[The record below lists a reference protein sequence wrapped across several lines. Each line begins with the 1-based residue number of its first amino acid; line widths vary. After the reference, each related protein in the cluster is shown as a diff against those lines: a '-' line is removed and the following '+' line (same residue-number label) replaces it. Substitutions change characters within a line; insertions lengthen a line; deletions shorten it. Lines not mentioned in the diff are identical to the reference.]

1 MQLQERDYVVLS
13 VIDKF
18 YFILSRHVKVFA
30 QFSNQRTTDRRL
42 QKLEAEKYIKR
53 EKLLYATP
61 SLITLTSKGKT
72 ELGVNKRKSKIKLD
86 TVKHDILVLDIVTL
100 LIEKYNITINDI
112 LSEKDIHRNEGFSKR
127 KHAPDFV
134 YSKYAFEIELSLK
147 SKERIEKNIASNFLN
162 YDKQIWMIRKSNKK
176 IEKIL
181 LDNITKYPN
190 LHILYLEEF

>member
-1 MQLQERDYVVLS
+1 M
-13 VIDKF
+13 
-18 YFILSRHVKVFA
+18 
-30 QFSNQRTTDRRL
+30 
-42 QKLEAEKYIKR
+42 
-53 EKLLYATP
+53 
-61 SLITLTSKGKT
+61 TSKGKT